1 MRPVI
6 PGTSSCLCGCH
17 PFRRGL
23 FITYVHCSECEW
35 KPRPQKTSSRLV
47 DFHHRRI
54 FRQEQLTF
62 RQVAKEMFRL
72 LAVGLLMGVVFLWAW
87 TA

>member
-54 FRQEQLTF
+54 FR
-62 RQVAKEMFRL
+62 
-72 LAVGLLMGVVFLWAW
+72 
-87 TA
+87 